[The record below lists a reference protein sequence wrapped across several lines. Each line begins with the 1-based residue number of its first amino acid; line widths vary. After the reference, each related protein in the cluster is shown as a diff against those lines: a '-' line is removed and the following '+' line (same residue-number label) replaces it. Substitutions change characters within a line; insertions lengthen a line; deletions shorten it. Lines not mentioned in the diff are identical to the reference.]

1 MTYAIFL
8 LVTAVCAF
16 GLNYLTNKICPAM
29 VVINKS
35 RGSNVHAL
43 RCITSFL
50 LLLVTLW
57 LPVKP
62 AVINLAVE
70 FAALVNFIASVTLY
84 TVANL
89 REKRRLK
96 NKEKKKKQ
104 LKKDNP

>member
-16 GLNYLTNKICPAM
+16 GLNYLTNKICSGTGM
-29 VVINKS
+29 INQS
-35 RGSNVHAL
+35 GGSNVHAL

-50 LLLVTLW
+50 LLLVSLW

-84 TVANL
+84 
-89 REKRRLK
+89 RCKFPGKRRLK
-96 NKEKKKKQ
+96 TKKRRKSCSKG
-104 LKKDNP
+104 

>member
-35 RGSNVHAL
+35 GVSNVHAL

-89 REKRRLK
+89 REKRRV
-96 NKEKKKKQ
+96 KKKKRR
-104 LKKDNP
+104 KSS

>member
-1 MTYAIFL
+1 MYTPYG
-8 LVTAVCAF
+8 V
-16 GLNYLTNKICPAM
+16 
-29 VVINKS
+29 S
-35 RGSNVHAL
+35 HRS
-43 RCITSFL
+43 SFSL
-50 LLLVTLW
+50 SHS

-84 TVANL
+84 TVANF

-96 NKEKKKKQ
+96 NKEKKKKL

>member
-1 MTYAIFL
+1 MMSLWDALRMNMMISYQE
-8 LVTAVCAF
+8 LVRTF
-16 GLNYLTNKICPAM
+16 P
-29 VVINKS
+29 
-35 RGSNVHAL
+35 NVHAL

-50 LLLVTLW
+50 LLLVSLW

-84 TVANL
+84 TVANF

-96 NKEKKKKQ
+96 KQRKEEKAAQKG
-104 LKKDNP
+104 

>member
-35 RGSNVHAL
+35 GVSNVHAL

-89 REKRRLK
+89 REKRRVK
-96 NKEKKKKQ
+96 KRKEEKAAKKG
-104 LKKDNP
+104 

>member
-1 MTYAIFL
+1 MTCAIFL

-35 RGSNVHAL
+35 GGSNVHAL

-89 REKRRLK
+89 REKRRV
-96 NKEKKKKQ
+96 KKKKRR
-104 LKKDNP
+104 KSS